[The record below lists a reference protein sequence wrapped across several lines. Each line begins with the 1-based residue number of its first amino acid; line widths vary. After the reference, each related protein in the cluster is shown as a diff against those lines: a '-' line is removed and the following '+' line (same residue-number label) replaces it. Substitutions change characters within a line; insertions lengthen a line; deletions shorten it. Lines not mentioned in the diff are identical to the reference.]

1 MYDIL
6 NKMIEKA
13 TNEALTNFINSLH
26 DQLDE
31 ELEKRTT
38 EDKKYDF
45 ILGAQT
51 ILEKIGNFIIIINK
65 RNKK

>member
-6 NKMIEKA
+6 NKMVDKA
-13 TNEALTNFINSLH
+13 TNEALNTYISSLRC
-26 DQLDE
+26 QIDE
-31 ELEKRTT
+31 ELEKMST

-51 ILEKIGNFIIIINK
+51 ILEKIENFIN
-65 RNKK
+65 NNQ